1 VGFTREDQTV
11 KKRILILDD
20 EIDFTFIMK
29 RLLELTGKYEVR
41 TTVMPGT
48 FMDVARAYKPDLIL
62 LDCMMPNLDGGEIAH
77 QLEGDKD
84 LKHTPFMFLTA
95 TIDVV
100 ESRPSRCYTGDK
112 KYLPKTMD
120 WNEMFKHFDEE
131 IAKAAPA
138 PAGKA

>member
-1 VGFTREDQTV
+1 V

-41 TTVMPGT
+41 TTVMPDT
-48 FMDVARAYKPDLIL
+48 FLAVAKGYKPDLIL
-62 LDCMMPNLDGGEIAH
+62 LDCMMPNLDGGEIAA
-77 QLEGDKD
+77 QLEADAELKD
-84 LKHTPFMFLTA
+84 IPFMFLTA
-95 TIDVV
+95 TIDQV
-100 ESRPSRCYTGDK
+100 ESRGSRCYTGER

-131 IAKAAPA
+131 I
-138 PAGKA
+138 GKAGGTTAGPVKG

>member
-1 VGFTREDQTV
+1 V

-62 LDCMMPNLDGGEIAH
+62 LDCMMPNLDGGEIAAK
-77 QLEGDKD
+77 LEADKE
-84 LKHTPFMFLTA
+84 LKETPFMFLTA
-95 TIDVV
+95 TIDQV
-100 ESRPSRCYTGDK
+100 ETRPSRCYAGER
-112 KYLPKTMD
+112 KYLPKTLD

-131 IAKAAPA
+131 IAKGGSAGPAA
-138 PAGKA
+138 AGQVKA